1 VERRDPTV
9 ADMKSN
15 SSLPGNGR
23 ADGAALRMG
32 RVSAWAV
39 VALAVAYVATGAVWA
54 ATRGNA
60 TLTPSDPFLA
70 ILETLLLLS
79 TPFLLLVSVAV
90 HGSAPA
96 SARASSRAALAFMLL
111 AVAITS
117 TIHFAQLT
125 VLRRL
130 DPAARAALAP
140 IAAIPWRWPSL
151 AYALDLFAW
160 DACFGLA
167 LLFSAPVFPGAGL
180 EAAIRRTLRLAGG
193 LCVAGTLGPALGDLR
208 FQYLGIAGYAG
219 VFPVACA
226 LLARWFGR
234 AGHRDRV
241 SD

>member
-1 VERRDPTV
+1 MNENEL
-9 ADMKSN
+9 AY
-15 SSLPGNGR
+15 
-23 ADGAALRMG
+23 GAALRMG
-32 RVSAWAV
+32 RISAWTV

-60 TLTPSDPFLA
+60 SLTPSDPFLA

-96 SARASSRAALAFMLL
+96 SARTSS
-111 AVAITS
+111 
-117 TIHFAQLT
+117 
-125 VLRRL
+125 
-130 DPAARAALAP
+130 RAALAP

-151 AYALDLFAW
+151 AYGLDLFAW

-167 LLFSAPVFPGAGL
+167 LLFTAPVFPGAGL

-208 FQYLGIAGYAG
+208 FQYLGIVGYAG

-234 AGHRDRV
+234 AGHRDRA
-241 SD
+241 SS